1 MAEGKALVI
10 AGIEEDIDPLL
21 DPLLEKAFIKKGR
34 SKYIEIGNKLCEYN
48 DAFTFCMVTR
58 LPNPHFSPEVQ
69 ARTMVVDFTV
79 TQLGLEG
86 IVFLV
91 FFFFLFFLPT
101 NYFFAMVSRSC
112 RLMLTDVVT
121 DVELY
126 FVLNYCRL
134 QNKCWGE

>member
-86 IVFLV
+86 IVF
-91 FFFFLFFLPT
+91 
-101 NYFFAMVSRSC
+101 
-112 RLMLTDVVT
+112 
-121 DVELY
+121 
-126 FVLNYCRL
+126 
-134 QNKCWGE
+134 